1 MEELEGLEF
10 FDRLYDLLTDHKK
23 QLFSKLV
30 KERTR
35 YIAWLADNL
44 YHEQN
49 ASAIIRS
56 ADCFGF
62 SEIYVLE
69 DKYRYKVN
77 EEIAMG
83 AQKWVRPKALHAENG
98 TYENAIKTIKSK
110 GYKLIATSPHAD
122 GHTLE
127 DLDISTPIC
136 IALGS
141 ERHGLHP
148 EIMQHADG
156 FVMIPMVGFTES
168 LNVSVTAGIL
178 MYRLRKRLEEEK
190 IKWQLSAEE
199 EKEQLFEWALTT
211 VPNARKMINRWLQET
226 SASKSR

>member
-1 MEELEGLEF
+1 MQEIEGIEF

-35 YIAWLADNL
+35 RISWLADNL

-98 TYENAIKTIKSK
+98 KYESALKIIKSK
-110 GYKLIATSPHAD
+110 GYRIIAASPHAS
-122 GHTLE
+122 GNTLE
-127 DLDISTPIC
+127 DLDLSTPLC

-148 EIMQHADG
+148 EIIQQADG

-178 MYRLRKRLEEEK
+178 MYRLRKRLIEEN
-190 IKWQLSAEE
+190 IPWQLTPEQ
-199 EKEQLFEWALTT
+199 EKEQLFEWALKT
-211 VPNARKMINRWLQET
+211 VPNAQKMIKRWFEEKAKN
-226 SASKSR
+226 S